1 MRVGDLVNVNT
12 KHYGEKLGVVTKI
25 DEVGV
30 WIKPQKHPRNI
41 LARPQDVTW
50 YGKVKSAINNMQLV

>member
-30 WIKPQKHPRNI
+30 WIKPQRHPRNI
-41 LARPQDVTW
+41 LARPDRDWETTP
-50 YGKVKSAINNMQLV
+50 SFSP